1 MFDPEPGA
9 PVLDSQPNPS
19 MTDAVIVDAVRTP
32 IGRHGGALARV
43 RPDDLAAVP
52 LRALLVRTGIDPAS
66 IDDVLLGCANQS
78 GEDNRNV
85 ARLALLLAGIPV
97 TVPGQTVNRLCGS
110 GLQAIASAAHAIK
123 SGEGSCF
130 LAGGVESM
138 TRAPWVTLKPDTAFP
153 RGAPIV
159 ADTTLGWRFPNLK
172 LPADWLI
179 SMGETAEVV
188 AKRCHIS
195 REDQDAFAAE
205 SQRRTAAAV
214 AAKRFDDEMVP
225 VTVTG
230 AKGDTIVDRD
240 EHPRPDTT
248 IEKLQKMKPAFA
260 ADGTVTAGSSSGIN
274 DGASAVLVMSGEAAR
289 AMDARPFARVV
300 SSAVA
305 GVSPE
310 VMGLGPIPA
319 SRLALARAGLS
330 IDQIDLI
337 ELNEAFASQA
347 LACMRELG
355 ADPARVN
362 VNGGAI
368 ALGHPLGASG
378 ARMITTLVHEMRRR
392 GARYGLAT
400 MCIGVGQGI
409 AMIVERIAE

>member
-1 MFDPEPGA
+1 M
-9 PVLDSQPNPS
+9 N
-19 MTDAVIVDAVRTP
+19 DAVIVDAVRTP
-32 IGRHGGALARV
+32 IGRHGGALARM

-52 LRALLVRTGIDPAS
+52 LRAILERTHIDPAAV
-66 IDDVLLGCANQS
+66 DDVLLGAANQS

-85 ARLALLLAGIPV
+85 ARMALLLAGIPV

-110 GLQAIASAAHAIK
+110 GLQAIVSASQAIR
-123 SGEGSCF
+123 SDEGMCF
-130 LAGGVESM
+130 IAGGVESM
-138 TRAPWVTLKPDTAFP
+138 SRAPWVTLKPDTAFP
-153 RGAPIV
+153 RGAPAV
-159 ADTTLGWRFPNLK
+159 ADTTLGWRFANPK
-172 LPADWLI
+172 FPAEWLI
-179 SMGETAEVV
+179 SMGETAEEV

-195 REDQDAFAAE
+195 REDQDAFALE
-205 SQRRTAAAV
+205 SQRRTAEAI
-214 AAKRFDDEMVP
+214 AAKRFDDEIVP
-225 VTVTG
+225 VSVPG
-230 AKGDTIVDRD
+230 AKGETIVDRD
-240 EHPRPDTT
+240 EHPRPDAT
-248 IEKLQKMKPAFA
+248 IEKLRQMKPAFA
-260 ADGTVTAGSSSGIN
+260 TGGTVTAGNASGIN
-274 DGASAVLVMSGEAAR
+274 DGASAVLVMSADAAQK
-289 AMDARPFARVV
+289 AGARPLARVV
-300 SSAVA
+300 STAVA

-319 SRLALARAGLS
+319 SRLALARAALTIG
-330 IDQIDLI
+330 DMDLI

-378 ARMITTLVHEMRRR
+378 ARIVTTLVHELRRR

-409 AMIVERIAE
+409 AMVVERITG

>member
-1 MFDPEPGA
+1 
-9 PVLDSQPNPS
+9 

-52 LRALLVRTGIDPAS
+52 LRALLARTGIDPSS
-66 IDDVLLGCANQS
+66 IDDVLLGAANQS

-85 ARLALLLAGIPV
+85 ARLALLLAGIPI

-123 SGEGSCF
+123 GGEGSVF

-138 TRAPWVTLKPDTAFP
+138 TRAPWVTLKSDTAFP
-153 RGAPIV
+153 RGAPVV
-159 ADTTLGWRFPNLK
+159 ADTTLGWRFPNAK
-172 LPADWLI
+172 LPAEWLI
-179 SMGETAEVV
+179 SMGETADLV
-188 AKRCHIS
+188 AKRCNIS
-195 REDQDAFAAE
+195 REDQDLFAAE

-214 AAKRFDDEMVP
+214 ASKKFGDEIVS
-225 VTVTG
+225 VTVPG
-230 AKGDTIVDRD
+230 AKGDTIVSLD
-240 EHPRPDTT
+240 EHPRPDST
-248 IEKLQKMKPAFA
+248 IEKLRAMKPAFA
-260 ADGTVTAGSSSGIN
+260 KDGTVTAGSASGIN
-274 DGASAVLVMSGEAAR
+274 DGASAVLVMSAEAAKS
-289 AMDARPFARVV
+289 ANARPFARVV
-300 SSAVA
+300 ASAVA

-319 SRLALARAGLS
+319 TRLALSRAGLT
-330 IDQIDLI
+330 IDDMDLI

-355 ADPARVN
+355 ADAARVN

-378 ARMITTLVHEMRRR
+378 ARIVTTLVHEMRRR
-392 GARYGLAT
+392 SARYGLAT

-409 AMIVERIAE
+409 AMVLERIRE

>member
-1 MFDPEPGA
+1 
-9 PVLDSQPNPS
+9 

-52 LRALLVRTGIDPAS
+52 LRALLARTGIDPAS
-66 IDDVLLGCANQS
+66 IDDVLLGAANQS

-85 ARLALLLAGIPV
+85 ARLALLLAGIPI

-110 GLQAIASAAHAIK
+110 GMQAIASAAQAIK
-123 SGEGSCF
+123 AGEGGVF

-159 ADTTLGWRFPNLK
+159 ADTTLGWRFANPK
-172 LPADWLI
+172 LPAEWLI

-188 AKRCHIS
+188 ATRCSIS
-195 REDQDAFAAE
+195 RDDQDAFAAE

-214 AAKRFDDEMVP
+214 AAGRFDDEIVP
-225 VTVTG
+225 VTIHG
-230 AKGDTIVDRD
+230 AKGDTTVDRD
-240 EHPRPDTT
+240 EHPRPEAT
-248 IEKLQKMKPAFA
+248 IEKLRAMKPAFA
-260 ADGTVTAGSSSGIN
+260 ANGTVTAGSASGTVTAGSASGIN
-274 DGASAVLVMSGEAAR
+274 DGASAVLVMSASAAK
-289 AMDARPFARVV
+289 AAKMRPFARIVA
-300 SSAVA
+300 SAVA

-319 SRLALARAGLS
+319 TRLALSRAGLTM
-330 IDQIDLI
+330 DDIDLI

-355 ADPARVN
+355 IDPSRVN

-378 ARMITTLVHEMRRR
+378 ARIVTTLVHEMRKRS
-392 GARYGLAT
+392 ARYGLAT

-409 AMIVERIAE
+409 AMVVERIAE

>member
-1 MFDPEPGA
+1 
-9 PVLDSQPNPS
+9 

-52 LRALLVRTGIDPAS
+52 LRALLARTGIDPAS
-66 IDDVLLGCANQS
+66 IDDVLLGCANQA

-85 ARLALLLAGIPV
+85 ARMALLLAGIPI

-153 RGAPIV
+153 RGAPMV
-159 ADTTLGWRFPNLK
+159 ADTTLGWRFPNPK
-172 LPADWLI
+172 LPAEWLI

-214 AAKRFDDEMVP
+214 AAKKFDDEMVP
-225 VTVTG
+225 VTVPG
-230 AKGDTIVDRD
+230 AKGETIVDRD

-274 DGASAVLVMSGEAAR
+274 DGASAVLVMSGEAAQ
-289 AMDARPFARVV
+289 AIGARPFARVV

-330 IDQIDLI
+330 IDQMDLI

-409 AMIVERIAE
+409 AMIVERIAK